1 MIDRQTVFE
10 ILRLDHE
17 GLSIQ
22 KISDA
27 LCLSRKTVAKYID
40 DPYPQRKSAKRASKL
55 DPFKEQ
61 IKQLLQTDP
70 KASAVVIKQRLE
82 PLGFNGGITIL
93 KDYLGTVRPVPA
105 KRTPY
110 IRFESAPG
118 EQMQIDWG
126 HFGSLSCGATQRK
139 LYALAVIECYS
150 RMLYVEFTHSQKQE
164 SLHQCLLNA
173 FRFFGGSPKE
183 LVFDNMPT
191 AVIERQGS
199 LIRFNDTLLEFL
211 TTFKIFP
218 KACNIRA
225 PHEKGKVERIIGYLR
240 KNFFPL
246 RIFTTLADVQ
256 SQLRHWLDTVANV
269 RVQQTTGEPPSQRF
283 AIVTLRPLPQLL
295 PDCRET
301 KQLLVHKDFA
311 VRFDGNCYTTAPWAI
326 GKHITLKASQNTISL
341 YDQQK
346 IIAIHTRCWKKNE
359 RIELPAHKELVK
371 KIKKKLWQDRQIAL
385 FASLAP
391 QARAYLNALADANQ
405 PIKKNVLRLLALKD
419 EYGSH
424 ALTYAIEKALAYR
437 AYGADY
443 IENIL
448 HQEMTPQRSHPPVKL
463 KDDSLNNIR
472 LSEPSLA
479 DYDGLIL
486 KRRKNND

>member
-17 GLSIQ
+17 GLSIR

-40 DPYPQRKSAKRASKL
+40 NPNPQRKYQKRASKL
-55 DPFKEQ
+55 DPFKEE
-61 IKQLLQTDP
+61 ISRLLQTDP
-70 KASAVVIKQRLE
+70 KASAVVIKQRLD
-82 PLGFNGGITIL
+82 PLGFTGGITIL
-93 KDYLGTVRPVPA
+93 KDYLSTVRPAPTNP
-105 KRTPY
+105 TPY

-126 HFGSLSCGATQRK
+126 HFGSLSYGATPRK

-173 FRFFGGSPKE
+173 FSFFGGSPKE

-191 AVIERQGS
+191 AVIERQGR
-199 LIRFNDTLLEFL
+199 LIRFNDAFLQFL

-218 KACNIRA
+218 KACNVRA
-225 PHEKGKVERIIGYLR
+225 AHEKGKVERIIGYIR
-240 KNFFPL
+240 KNFWPL
-246 RIFTTLADVQ
+246 RILTTLADVQ
-256 SQLRHWLDTVANV
+256 SQLRHWLITVANV
-269 RVQQTTGEPPSQRF
+269 RVQQTTGERPSQRF
-283 AIVTLRPLPQLL
+283 AKVTLRPLPQLL

-311 VRFDGNCYTTAPWAI
+311 VRFDGNCYTAPPWAI

-341 YDQQK
+341 YDRQK
-346 IIAIHTRCWKKNE
+346 IMAIHNRCWQKNK
-359 RIELPAHKELVK
+359 RIELPGHKELVK
-371 KIKKKLWQDRQIAL
+371 KIQKKLWQDRQIAL

-419 EYGSH
+419 DYGSP
-424 ALTYAIEKALAYR
+424 ALIYAIEKALSHR

-448 HQEMTPQRSHPPVKL
+448 YQEMTPQRSHPPVKL
-463 KDDSLNNIR
+463 KDDSLNQIR
-472 LSEPSLA
+472 LNEPCLA
-479 DYDGLIL
+479 DYDSLIL
-486 KRRKNND
+486 KRRKDDD

>member
-10 ILRLDHE
+10 ILRLEHE

-27 LCLSRKTVAKYID
+27 LCLTRKTVAKYINN
-40 DPYPQRKSAKRASKL
+40 PNPHRKSAKRASKL
-55 DPFKEQ
+55 DPYKEE
-61 IKQLLQTDP
+61 ISRLLQTDP

-82 PLGFNGGITIL
+82 PLGFTGGITIL
-93 KDYLGTVRPVPA
+93 KDYLRTVRPAPA
-105 KRTPY
+105 KRISY

-126 HFGSLSCGATQRK
+126 HFGSLSYGATSRK

-191 AVIERQGS
+191 AVIERQGR
-199 LIRFNDTLLEFL
+199 LIRFNDAFLEFL
-211 TTFKIFP
+211 AIFKIFP

-225 PHEKGKVERIIGYLR
+225 AHEKGKVERIIGYVR
-240 KNFFPL
+240 KNFWPL
-246 RIFTTLADVQ
+246 RIFTTLTDVQ
-256 SQLRHWLDTVANV
+256 GQVRHWLATVANV
-269 RVQQTTGEPPSQRF
+269 RVHQTTGEPPRKRF
-283 AIVTLRPLPQLL
+283 AKEMLRPLPELL

-301 KQLLVHKDFA
+301 KRLLVHKDFA
-311 VRFDGNCYTTAPWAI
+311 VRFDGNCYTTPPWAI
-326 GKHITLKASQNTISL
+326 GKHITLKASQNIISL
-341 YDQQK
+341 YEREK
-346 IIAIHTRCWKKNE
+346 VIASHNRCWQRRK

-371 KIKKKLWQDRQIAL
+371 KIQKKLWQDHQIAL

-391 QARAYLNALADANQ
+391 QTRGYLNALADVNQ
-405 PIKKNVLRLLALKD
+405 PIKKNILRLLALKD
-419 EYGSH
+419 DYGSP
-424 ALTYAIEKALAYR
+424 ALIYAIEKAISHN

-448 HQEMTPQRSHPPVKL
+448 YQEMTPQRSHPPVKL
-463 KDDSLNNIR
+463 KDDTLNSIR
-472 LSEPSLA
+472 LNEPCLA
-479 DYDGLIL
+479 DYDSLIL
-486 KRRKNND
+486 KRRKNDD